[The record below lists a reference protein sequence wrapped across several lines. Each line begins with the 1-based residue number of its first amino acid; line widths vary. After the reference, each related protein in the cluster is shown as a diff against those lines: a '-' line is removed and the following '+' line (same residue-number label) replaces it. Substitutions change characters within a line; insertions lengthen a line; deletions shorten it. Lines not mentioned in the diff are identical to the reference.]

1 MPRLVLV
8 FCSLFMPLAAVAHTA
23 VVAHTDSHREA
34 TQQLMEVM
42 RADEVIDQMHSLLEP
57 MLMEVADDMEMSP
70 RQREI
75 YETQTARMIQIMR
88 EEMNWSKMEPYML
101 EAYMNVFDEQE
112 IRDIIVFYRTPTGQ
126 KLLDRMPQLMEE
138 SMRVTQRMM
147 QDFAPRLQALQEEL
161 RIELASAE

>member
-1 MPRLVLV
+1 
-8 FCSLFMPLAAVAHTA
+8 
-23 VVAHTDSHREA
+23 
-34 TQQLMEVM
+34 
-42 RADEVIDQMHSLLEP
+42 
-57 MLMEVADDMEMSP
+57 
-70 RQREI
+70 
-75 YETQTARMIQIMR
+75 MIQIMR
-88 EEMNWSKMEPYML
+88 EEMNWSRMEPYML
-101 EAYMNVFDEQE
+101 EAYMNVFDEHE